1 MEPRESVLGDP
12 ESAPTAFGVALIGRK
27 RRRLLQTGGFLPLES
42 EREKTSVSLKQVTVL
57 PRA

>member
-12 ESAPTAFGVALIGRK
+12 ESAPTAFGVALIERK

-42 EREKTSVSLKQVTVL
+42 ERERKL
-57 PRA
+57 P